1 MNGKS
6 LIIVEDDSILR
17 TNLTELLSPHFDSI
31 SACSRVASAYII
43 LEKNQFDVALIDRV
57 LPDGSGLEI
66 VSYLHDSSL
75 QTKVMLISYLANPEQ
90 KSQGLERGALDY
102 LSKPVHPSE
111 LLLKLKQYTFLH
123 RMPEDSVIRTAT
135 CQLDMLT
142 GKLSMLGQ
150 TYKLRKKEAAL
161 LAILMRDPA
170 KVVTRETLVKTIWGH
185 AKPPQATT
193 IDVYLRRVRA
203 KLGHHITC
211 IDTIRGYGYRFSEPV
226 VS

>member
-1 MNGKS
+1 MNSSS

-31 SACSRVASAYII
+31 NACSRVASAYLL
-43 LEKNQFDVALIDRV
+43 LEKKQYAVALIDRV
-57 LPDGSGLEI
+57 LPDGSGLEL

-75 QTKVMLISYLANPEQ
+75 NTKIMLMSYLANPQ
-90 KSQGLERGALDY
+90 HRSQGLVRGALDY
-102 LSKPVHPSE
+102 LSKPLHPTE
-111 LLLKLKQYTFLH
+111 LLLKLKQYIYLQ
-123 RMPEDSVIRTAT
+123 RMPEDSIIRTTT

-142 GKLSMLGQ
+142 GNLSLLGN

-161 LAILMRDPA
+161 VAVLMRDPA

-185 AKPPQATT
+185 AKPPQPTT